1 MKTLKT
7 SLLAGCLTL
16 LLATLSCSDDPEPS
30 IEGLWAIKAL
40 ETFVTIID
48 HTNDRVFEHA
58 PCSYDGSR
66 GGTIPSTT
74 RITINAD
81 NTGSLNW
88 DGACIEPDAFSF
100 RWELLG
106 EGNELI
112 LSRDD
117 DGGVWTWKVTEMTA
131 DELHVAFQLSV
142 YREEID
148 RNSTRSEDITL
159 TFERVR

>member
-1 MKTLKT
+1 MKVKKN
-7 SLLAGCLTL
+7 SLLAGYLIL

-30 IEGLWAIKAL
+30 VEGLWAIQAL
-40 ETFVTIID
+40 ETFVTITD
-48 HTNDRVFEHA
+48 HTNDRVFEHM

-74 RITINAD
+74 RLNLNAD

-88 DGACIEPDAFSF
+88 DGACIEPDSFSF
-100 RWELLG
+100 RWELLS
-106 EGNELI
+106 EGKDLI

-117 DGGVWTWKVTEMTA
+117 DEGVWTWQITEMTS
-131 DELHVAFQLSV
+131 EQLHIQFHLSV